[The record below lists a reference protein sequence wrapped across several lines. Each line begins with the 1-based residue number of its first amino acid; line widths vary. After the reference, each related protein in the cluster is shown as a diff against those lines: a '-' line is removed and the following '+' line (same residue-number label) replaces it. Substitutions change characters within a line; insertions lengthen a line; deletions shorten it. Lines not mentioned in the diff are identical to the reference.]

1 MIREWR
7 LPSVPTGIIEIDNP
21 EDLNYTFNRT
31 MAKIVRRDDLGPP
44 KTDPNDNGPAG
55 FDD

>member
-1 MIREWR
+1 
-7 LPSVPTGIIEIDNP
+7 VPTGIIEIDNP

-44 KTDPNDNGPAG
+44 KTDPNDDGPAG
-55 FDD
+55 FE